1 MTSPHKIIIDTT
13 HQNEFDESKDFSNVC
28 MSGSSTLGR
37 NAVVSSATDYVWCSY
52 KNCNTRY
59 SIYKFPDC
67 KPMRAPM
74 NEEEKFWAVLESI
87 SQTKLF
93 CMQHSIQHASTICKN
108 SGIPFDD

>member
-1 MTSPHKIIIDTT
+1 MTSPYKINIDTT

-28 MSGSSTLGR
+28 LSNTLGR
-37 NAVVSSATDYVWCSY
+37 NASSATDYVWCSY

-67 KPMRAPM
+67 KPTRAPM
-74 NEEEKFWAVLESI
+74 NEDEKFWAVLESI
-87 SQTKLF
+87 SQSKLF